1 MPFMRGIVVLASIVL
16 LAFCL
21 QAFAQN
27 PPTKAPPTAPAQ
39 KAAPA
44 APAQSQQ
51 GVDRGKYLVTI
62 MGCHDCHSPKANN
75 EPDPKR
81 LLSGHPG
88 NEKLLPV
95 PAGLIGPDK
104 WGTLVNNNL
113 TAWVGP
119 WGVSFAANLTPDKV
133 TGLGAWTPDMFVKAL
148 RTGKH
153 RGDGRT
159 ILPPM
164 PWQLY
169 VNVTEADLRAMFA
182 YLMTLPPINN
192 MVPPPIPPE
201 KIPH

>member
-1 MPFMRGIVVLASIVL
+1 MPFMRGIVASMVL

-21 QAFAQN
+21 QVLAQN
-27 PPTKAPPTAPAQ
+27 PQTKAPPTAPAQ
-39 KAAPA
+39 KSAPA
-44 APAQSQQ
+44 APAQSQAI
-51 GVDRGKYLVTI
+51 DRGKYLVTI

-81 LLSGHPG
+81 LLSGHPA

-95 PAGLIGPDK
+95 PAGLLGPDK
-104 WGTLVNNNL
+104 WGTLANNHL

-192 MVPPPIPPE
+192 MVPTPLPPE

>member
-1 MPFMRGIVVLASIVL
+1 MRFTRGIVVLASMML

-21 QAFAQN
+21 QVFAQN
-27 PPTKAPPTAPAQ
+27 PQTKAPATPQAQ
-39 KAAPA
+39 KSAPA
-44 APAQSQQ
+44 APAQSQ

-62 MGCHDCHSPKANN
+62 MGCHDCHSPKIGA
-75 EPDPKR
+75 DIDQKR
-81 LLSGHPG
+81 VLSGQPA
-88 NEKLLPV
+88 NEKLPPV
-95 PAGLIGPDK
+95 PAGLIAPDK
-104 WGTLVNNNL
+104 WGTLANNHL

-133 TGLGAWTPDMFVKAL
+133 TGLGAWTPEMFVKAL
-148 RTGKH
+148 KTGKH
-153 RGDGRT
+153 RGDGRG

-182 YLMTLPPINN
+182 YLLTLPPINN
-192 MVPPPIPPE
+192 MVPQPLPPE